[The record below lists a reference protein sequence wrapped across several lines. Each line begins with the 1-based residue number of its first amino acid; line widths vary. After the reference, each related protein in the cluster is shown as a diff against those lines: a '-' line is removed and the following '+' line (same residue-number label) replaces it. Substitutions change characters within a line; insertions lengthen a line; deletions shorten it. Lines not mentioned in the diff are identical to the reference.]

1 MLSDVL
7 EGYPGI
13 VTKVSRLTFSAPFE
27 CFVHRWDAFTAAR
40 EDPSHDDITRQHV
53 DLLYS
58 IMEAEL
64 GDLIRLRQDYFEN
77 RAVAWEHAWMLFP
90 PGCTVL
96 GSKSGKPVA
105 VRFNRGYYAKTQC
118 GNVYAM
124 ECECVDWD
132 GNIMGWTNSSQQ
144 VPEYVGAKPFNEL
157 PCYPIEY
164 HPNPEALKALLR
176 ARGRVFES
184 LAGYH
189 YKAYNGTALYH
200 PEVDKDKTRA
210 ETVQSRVVIDGA
222 NWEKCNPE
230 NVVYLSS
237 ITRYD
242 ETPRSRRGSIDSNA
256 TYSSYNSDHD
266 LVEDGK
272 PAPLTEDQALMAGP
286 MVRGYALKNK
296 RWMEFFIDDI
306 AEIKFDD
313 RAFDSL
319 VLREDQKD
327 LILAFAQSQA
337 KYKNVFDDIISG
349 KGKGIIM
356 LLSGG
361 PGIGKTLTAESVAE
375 EMRVPLYIMSAGDL
389 GSDANEVEENL
400 SHILSM
406 VANWNAVLLLDE
418 CDVFLEER
426 TAHDMERN
434 RIVGIFLRLL
444 EYYEGCLFLTTN
456 RVNSMDPAFQSRIHM
471 SLEYPPLDVEARADV
486 WRGFLGRTVS
496 LDKDVKGAAAHEVT
510 EEEVAQVSRLDLNGR
525 QIKNVLKMS
534 NLLACQKEEKLKFE
548 HIRKVLKVEGHS
560 L

>member
-1 MLSDVL
+1 
-7 EGYPGI
+7 
-13 VTKVSRLTFSAPFE
+13 
-27 CFVHRWDAFTAAR
+27 
-40 EDPSHDDITRQHV
+40 
-53 DLLYS
+53 
-58 IMEAEL
+58 MESEL
-64 GDLIRLRQDYFEN
+64 GDIIQLRKDYFAN
-77 RAVAWEHAWMLFP
+77 KVVAWEHVWTLFP
-90 PGCTVL
+90 PGSVVL
-96 GSKSGKPVA
+96 GSRFGKPVA
-105 VRFNRGYYAKTQC
+105 VRFNSGYYAKTQC

-132 GNIMGWTNSSQQ
+132 GNIMGWADSNMQ
-144 VPEYVGAKPFNEL
+144 VAQYVGAKPFNEL

-164 HPNPEALKALLR
+164 HSQPDAIKALLR

-184 LAGYH
+184 LAGYY
-189 YKAYNGTALYH
+189 YKAYNGKARYH
-200 PEVDKDKTRA
+200 PEVDKEKTRI
-210 ETVQSRVVIDGA
+210 ESVQSRIVIDGA
-222 NWEKCNPE
+222 NWERCNPE
-230 NVVYLSS
+230 NTVY
-237 ITRYD
+237 IRAIHQYN
-242 ETPRSRRGSIDSNA
+242 ETSQSRRGSCSSNDSYDGYA
-256 TYSSYNSDHD
+256 DHSGAAN
-266 LVEDGK
+266 LEGAG
-272 PAPLTEDQALMAGP
+272 PAPLTEEQVLMTCP
-286 MVRGYALKNK
+286 VVRGYALKNK
-296 RWMEFFIDDI
+296 RWMEFFVDEI

-319 VLREDQKD
+319 VLPEDQKD
-327 LILAFAQSQA
+327 LILAFAQSQV
-337 KYKNVFDDIISG
+337 KYKDAFDDIISG

-389 GSDANEVEENL
+389 GSNAHEVEDSL
-400 SHILSM
+400 GRILSM
-406 VANWNAVLLLDE
+406 VANWNAVLLFDE

-456 RVNSMDPAFQSRIHM
+456 RVKSMDPAFQSRIHM
-471 SLEYPPLDVEARADV
+471 SLEYPPLDFEARAAI

-496 LDKDVKGAAAHEVT
+496 LDKKISGAEAHAVT
-510 EEEVAQVSRLDLNGR
+510 EEDVIQVSRLDLNGR